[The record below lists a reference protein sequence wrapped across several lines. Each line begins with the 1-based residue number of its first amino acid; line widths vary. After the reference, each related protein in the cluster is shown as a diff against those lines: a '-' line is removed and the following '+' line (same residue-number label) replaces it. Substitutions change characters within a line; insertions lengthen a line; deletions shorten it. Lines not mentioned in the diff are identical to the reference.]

1 MARRQIGVD
10 ASRCLRP
17 RPTGTENYA
26 RHILSALLALD
37 EAAAYEW
44 VLYVDREPDARQFSW
59 TQAPHATVRV
69 LPRVRLWTHRA
80 LAREIRRRPPDL
92 LFVPAHVL
100 PFAGVSGAQPPAV
113 MTVHDLGY
121 EYFPEAHTPLQR
133 FYLQWSTRYAV
144 RRAARL
150 ICVSEATRT
159 DLIRLYGAR
168 ESKLDVV
175 YEGDVRR
182 RGPVADSAG
191 RAQHSALGVTC
202 PYMLFLSTVQPRKN
216 VERLIR
222 SYTRLVQ
229 TQALELDLVVA
240 GQLGWLSETI
250 VRTARRAPAA
260 DRIHLL
266 GYVDEDAAAALY
278 AGATFF
284 CYPSLHEGFGLPI
297 LEAQSAGVPVMTSR
311 RSALP
316 EVAGD
321 AALLV
326 NPEDEEEIA
335 AAMLRLS
342 NDETLRQELIRK
354 GYENVK
360 RFSWPKAARETLA
373 VLQKAMDPDP

>member
-1 MARRQIGVD
+1 M
-10 ASRCLRP
+10 
-17 RPTGTENYA
+17 
-26 RHILSALLALD
+26 
-37 EAAAYEW
+37 
-44 VLYVDREPDARQFSW
+44 
-59 TQAPHATVRV
+59 
-69 LPRVRLWTHRA
+69 
-80 LAREIRRRPPDL
+80 RRRPPDW
-92 LFVPAHVL
+92 LFGPAHVW
-100 PFAGVSGAQPPAV
+100 PFAGAFGAKPPAV

-133 FYLQWSTRYAV
+133 RYLQWSTRYAV

-182 RGPVADSAG
+182 RSPLADPIGTAH
-191 RAQHSALGVTC
+191 RSALGVTC

-240 GQLGWLSETI
+240 GQLGWLRETI

-260 DRIHLL
+260 DRIHLR
-266 GYVDEDAAAALY
+266 GYVDEDAAAALC

-284 CYPSLHEGFGLPI
+284 CYPSLHEGFGLPV

-360 RFSWPKAARETLA
+360 RFSWSKAARETLE
-373 VLQKAMDPDP
+373 VLQKAMDSDP